1 MKLFLW
7 PAGLTSHIDTEL
19 GQARVRVVF
28 VMIIMAGYAVAIWVF
43 QQKQLVPARPGL
55 LLYFAFGY
63 VWSWLVVWDI
73 GPAVWRQRAAVV
85 LDHTTFSI
93 GLAWAGLALAP
104 ILWVSTFISV
114 GHGLRFGESRAHFSA
129 VLGAMS
135 MGIAMYLSPE
145 WHAQPLVASGVV
157 LSAWLVPVYA
167 VSLARQIEVLHKV
180 SEAKALE
187 LEEAA
192 GIDDLTALLNRTG
205 FERVV
210 CEVSDEAGAATE
222 TVAVL
227 YLDLDGFKTVNDTLG
242 HTAGNHVLQQAAFQ
256 LKRSL
261 RASDAIARI
270 GGDEFAV
277 LLRSPGNSETLSGI
291 GEKVLGA
298 LGSVHPPQHPELRV
312 SASIGICIAL
322 QGRSVASAVE
332 YADTLM
338 YKAKRA
344 GKGQVMVGHLTQD
357 VEVRPASIGDAV

>member
-1 MKLFLW
+1 MKLFLL
-7 PAGLTSHIDTEL
+7 PTGLASHIDTES
-19 GQARVRVVF
+19 GQARIRVVF
-28 VMIIMAGYAVAIWVF
+28 AGIIIACYAVAIWVF
-43 QQKQLVPARPGL
+43 EQNQLVPGIPGL
-55 LLYFAFGY
+55 LLYFGFGY
-63 VWSWLVVWDI
+63 VWIWLVAWGI
-73 GPAVWRQRAAVV
+73 GPTVWRQRAAVV
-85 LDHTTFSI
+85 LDHATFSL

-104 ILWVSTFISV
+104 ILWVSAFISV
-114 GHGLRFGESRAHFSA
+114 GHGLRFGARRARFSA
-129 VLGAMS
+129 LLGAMG
-135 MGIAMYLSPE
+135 MGIAMYISPE

-167 VSLARQIEVLHKV
+167 VSLARQIEVLRKV
-180 SEAKALE
+180 SEAKARE

-192 GIDDLTALLNRTG
+192 GIDELTALLNRTG

-210 CEVSDEAGAATE
+210 REVTDEAGAAKE

-242 HTAGNHVLQQAAFQ
+242 HTAGNHVLRQAAFQ

-277 LLRSPGNSETLSGI
+277 LLRSPGNRETLSRI
-291 GEKVLGA
+291 GEKMLRA
-298 LGSVHPPQHPELRV
+298 LRTVHPPQHPELRV
-312 SASIGICIAL
+312 GASIGICIAL
-322 QGRSVASAVE
+322 QGRSVAGAVE

-344 GKGQVMVGHLTQD
+344 GKGQVMV
-357 VEVRPASIGDAV
+357 EEI